1 LVCPYIHVTL
11 NAFCQQWGME
21 TVLFTAKDDPREI
34 RNVLEKAMD
43 HSDAILTSGGAWTG
57 DRDL

>member
-1 LVCPYIHVTL
+1 
-11 NAFCQQWGME
+11 ME